1 MVMNSYIEIK
11 NEIERLENSL
21 KNKNNERKELL
32 LPMFKLIEDN
42 SLNNV
47 LPSNMDKCDPNN
59 LPIRL
64 TILAE
69 EVMINE
75 LKDSDKIINEIE
87 KIKRDIVNK
96 NVMQLQEENDIKDM
110 KIKLE
115 ERKKYVMSKIPELDK
130 LNDEINKLQDGINRR
145 LRILNEGTLVKEE
158 QKIIRE
164 MIDKNVIRINNL
176 EIEKG
181 LIIKEEGLYS
191 DILVITKEEGLLVTE
206 KKEVNPFDKMMELGK
221 SLNEIEDR
229 IDNYEKKLNASIME
243 NNNKEQEENIAYNNI
258 NVKNDIIEELKK
270 VDVPRKFD
278 KEIELNIPYEFT
290 IEEVKNENEEDNKL
304 DNYATDN
311 SEIINN
317 DELDDDS
324 LIPVETHSNFL
335 LETKLRLKKGVRIIL
350 GLKSLMTKYLLNKKK
365 SKSNDLDEEVISNE
379 EELNNDT
386 KFDFEEIDNDV
397 NFDFEE
403 ISNEEEIDNDI
414 TYEKTKTKK
423 SSSGLFVKSYD
434 KQVIDKARDNIET
447 ARSFLEEN
455 EEELSIEQK
464 KLIRDNLALIYV
476 KLNKARNDKNH
487 QRFDLYQDDIE
498 ELDSVS
504 NSLLDSVF
512 DYTFP
517 KTKTR

>member
-11 NEIERLENSL
+11 KEIERLENSL

-32 LPMFKLIEDN
+32 LPMFKLINDN

-115 ERKKYVMSKIPELDK
+115 ERKKYVMSKIPELDN
-130 LNDEINKLQDGINRR
+130 LNNEINKLQDGINRR

-206 KKEVNPFDKMMELGK
+206 KKETNPFDKMMELGK

-229 IDNYEKKLNASIME
+229 IDNYEKKLNASIIE
-243 NNNKEQEENIAYNNI
+243 KNSKEQEKNNI
-258 NVKNDIIEELKK
+258 SNNNNIPNDIIEELKK
-270 VDVPRKFD
+270 VDTPKKFD
-278 KEIELNIPYEFT
+278 KEIEFNKPYEFT
-290 IEEVKNENEEDNKL
+290 IEEVKDENKE
-304 DNYATDN
+304 DNYAFDN
-311 SEIINN
+311 SEVINN
-317 DELDDDS
+317 DELDSNS
-324 LIPVETHSNFL
+324 LKPVETHSNFL

-350 GLKSLMTKYLLNKKK
+350 GLKNLMTKHLLNKKN
-365 SKSNDLDEEVISNE
+365 SDSNSNDLDKEVILDE
-379 EELNNDT
+379 VVFNNDVIV
-386 KFDFEEIDNDV
+386 DEEI
-397 NFDFEE
+397 
-403 ISNEEEIDNDI
+403 
-414 TYEKTKTKK
+414 KTKDYNKLKK
-423 SSSGLFVKSYD
+423 GYD
-434 KQVIDKARDNIET
+434 RQIIEDARDNIKL
-447 ARSFLEEN
+447 AKNFMAEN
-455 EEELSIEQK
+455 I
-464 KLIRDNLALIYV
+464 DNLSDEEKEKINYNLSRMYFMLD
-476 KLNKARNDKNH
+476 KTLNDKDKNVE
-487 QRFDLYQDDIE
+487 LYHRDIE
-498 ELDSVS
+498 EIEKIS

-517 KTKTR
+517 KAKTR